1 MGLVAP
7 WHVGLSS
14 PPRDQGHIS
23 CIARWIL
30 NHWTTREVPFAHLL
44 IGLFVFWMSYKSF
57 PSFNLPFLL
66 PSSIPL
72 DLSLSPMCLCPSFW
86 LSPPLSEL
94 STVSLSPS
102 FSFPTC
108 IFPSP
113 PWHLKLKIWPPF
125 PFHLRK
131 KSNTNPVISVLAGFP
146 VPIRSKI
153 PISPAEDLEK

>member
-1 MGLVAP
+1 MGFVAP

-14 PPRDQGHIS
+14 PTRDQAHIS

-30 NHWTTREVPFAHLL
+30 NPWTNREVPFAHLL

-57 PSFNLPFLL
+57 PNLYLPFLL
-66 PSSIPL
+66 PSSIPP
-72 DLSLSPMCLCPSFW
+72 DLPLSPVCLCPRLW
-86 LSPPLSEL
+86 LPPPLSEL
-94 STVSLSPS
+94 SKSPS
-102 FSFPTC
+102 LP
-108 IFPSP
+108 PSP

-146 VPIRSKI
+146 VPIRSEI
-153 PISPAEDLEK
+153 PTSPAED